1 MTLAGFIQQYGYFAL
16 ALGAFLE
23 GETVV
28 IAAGLAAYHG
38 HLAMPL
44 VIAIAA
50 TASFL
55 GDQPYFY
62 AGRLYGSSLLTRFPS
77 LCTRKER
84 IDHLIARHH
93 VLLVPSLRFLYGL
106 RIVGLVMIGM
116 SGIGVVPFQLLNML
130 SAVVWAVAFAFIG
143 YATGY
148 GIHLLGASSDV
159 TQIIVVTTVLLSCT
173 IAYVIVQRRKN
184 DPDQ

>member
-1 MTLAGFIQQYGYFAL
+1 MTLASFVQQYGYLAL

-38 HLAMPL
+38 HLTMPL

-62 AGRLYGSSLLTRFPS
+62 AGRLYGPSLLVRFPS
-77 LCTRKER
+77 LNTRKER
-84 IDHLIARHH
+84 IDNLIARHH
-93 VLLVPSLRFLYGL
+93 VMLVPSLRFLYGL

-116 SGIGVVPFQLLNML
+116 SNIGVIPFQLLNMF
-130 SAVVWAVAFAFIG
+130 SAMVWAVAFAFIG

-148 GIHLLGASSDV
+148 GIHILGASSDV
-159 TQIIVVTTVLLSCT
+159 TQIIVVATVLLSCT
-173 IAYVIVQRRKN
+173 IAYAVLQRRKN
-184 DPDQ
+184 DPD